1 MYCIYHLLSVYWSNL
16 LQSTQCFNKSHQCL
30 PDCLLRD
37 QLNVHV
43 MDELAGQLDQP
54 VYPRANYW
62 VHLAAEFQVPKD
74 VIMKCQHSFER
85 SPSKHLLEIKEG
97 VDTSFS
103 VQELKK
109 GLKAILRN
117 DLVQKVDNC
126 HLAGKF
132 MAFYPL
138 LIRRELVYSTEIFNL
153 YCYTCI
159 NN

>member
-1 MYCIYHLLSVYWSNL
+1 MYCIYRLLSVYWSNL
-16 LQSTQCFNKSHQCL
+16 LQSTQCFNKSHQCF

-54 VYPRANYW
+54 VYSRASYW

-109 GLKAILRN
+109 GLKAISRN

-126 HLAGKF
+126 HLAGKLWPF
-132 MAFYPL
+132 IL
-138 LIRRELVYSTEIFNL
+138 S
-153 YCYTCI
+153 
-159 NN
+159 

>member
-1 MYCIYHLLSVYWSNL
+1 
-16 LQSTQCFNKSHQCL
+16 
-30 PDCLLRD
+30 
-37 QLNVHV
+37 

-74 VIMKCQHSFER
+74 VTMKCQHSFER